1 MLISQSFDIPQP
13 IDAVWKFFD
22 DIPQVAAS
30 IPGANLTNE
39 ITKEHYEG
47 DVIVSAGPVKL
58 EFAGTAL
65 VKSRDD
71 VKKILVLDASG
82 ADKKGR
88 GAASALLT
96 ASLQPISNGTK
107 VSLSLD
113 LTISGAAAQY
123 GRGLVNDVTAVLVS
137 QAAVNMGNRMDAIS
151 KGLDPNSIA
160 GVKAAS
166 GLTIA
171 LTAAKRAAGRVFA
184 RFFLP
189 YKPLARR

>member
-1 MLISQSFDIPQP
+1 
-13 IDAVWKFFD
+13 
-22 DIPQVAAS
+22 
-30 IPGANLTNE
+30 
-39 ITKEHYEG
+39 
-47 DVIVSAGPVKL
+47 
-58 EFAGTAL
+58 
-65 VKSRDD
+65 
-71 VKKILVLDASG
+71 
-82 ADKKGR
+82 
-88 GAASALLT
+88 
-96 ASLQPISNGTK
+96 LQPISNGTK

>member
-1 MLISQSFDIPQP
+1 MLISQTFEIDQP
-13 IDAVWKFFD
+13 IDAVWRFFD

-39 ITKEHYEG
+39 VAKDSYEG

-71 VKKILVLDASG
+71 AKKVLVLDASG

-96 ASLQPISNGTK
+96 ASLSPIANGTK

-123 GRGLVNDVTAVLVS
+123 GRGLVNDVTAVLVNS
-137 QAAVNMGNRMDAIS
+137 AAVNMSNRMDAIS
-151 KGLDPNSIA
+151 KGLDPNSVA
-160 GVKAAS
+160 GAS
-166 GLTIA
+166 RG
-171 LTAAKRAAGRVFA
+171 
-184 RFFLP
+184 
-189 YKPLARR
+189 